1 MTHAGDAQTRK
12 RRLGG
17 AHGSDVVSTWMLSRD
32 AFTPV
37 VATVGIFAIATV
49 KVRYVILDFMELR
62 HAPLVVRVAFEA
74 WPLLVTSLVLA
85 YYLAT

>member
-1 MTHAGDAQTRK
+1 MRVMRK
-12 RRLGG
+12 RASVVWAVLM
-17 AHGSDVVSTWMLSRD
+17 AATCVSTWMLSRD

-37 VATVGIFAIATV
+37 IATDAVFVIATV